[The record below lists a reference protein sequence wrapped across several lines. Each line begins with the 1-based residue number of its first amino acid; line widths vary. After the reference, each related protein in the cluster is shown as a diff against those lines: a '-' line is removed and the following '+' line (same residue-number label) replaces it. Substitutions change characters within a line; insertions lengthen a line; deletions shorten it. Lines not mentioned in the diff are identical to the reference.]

1 MNNVTETIRPRHE
14 GYATGCDVLFALFPL
29 AFMAVYLYGPRPA
42 LMLGVALLTA
52 FICDFLVALLRHY
65 PHDNTENSSF
75 VYAAIFTLMLPATA
89 PYYMIVVGVAIAV
102 LIGKHIFGGWGSYP
116 FNPAAVGYA
125 VVTISW
131 SEMLFKYPQPFSTLS
146 LFGASDVPLI
156 EASAHTLKN
165 GGVPN
170 IPTLDLILGSYAGP
184 MGTTF
189 CIVIAASAIYLLVRR
204 RITLELP
211 VSFLATCVVISLLM
225 PRITMAARLDVVK
238 YELLSG
244 ALLFGS
250 IFLVCNATTAP
261 KNKLARVLYG
271 ILCGFLTM
279 MFRYYG
285 AYELGVCFAV
295 LLANAFSG
303 YLDRICSART
313 LHKKLN
319 GGKQNES

>member
-14 GYATGCDVLFALFPL
+14 GYASGCDALFALFPL

-42 LMLGVALLTA
+42 VMLCVAVLTA
-52 FICDFLVALLRHY
+52 FFCDAVVALLRHY
-65 PHDNTENSSF
+65 PHDKTEISSF
-75 VYAAIFTLMLPATA
+75 AYAVIFTLMLPATA
-89 PYYMIVVGVAIAV
+89 PYYMVIVGVVVAV
-102 LIGKHIFGGWGSYP
+102 IIGKHVFGGWGSYP

-125 VVTISW
+125 VVTVSW
-131 SEMLFKYPQPFSTLS
+131 PEQLFQYPAPFSMPGVFGSSNVS
-146 LFGASDVPLI
+146 LVA
-156 EASAHTLKN
+156 ASAHTLKT

-189 CIVIAASAIYLLVRR
+189 CLVIAASAVFLLVRR
-204 RITLELP
+204 RITVDLP
-211 VSFLATCVVISLLM
+211 VSFLATCAVISLLM
-225 PRITMAARLDVVK
+225 PRITMAARLDVMK

-250 IFLVCNATTAP
+250 VFLVSNNTTAP

-271 ILCGFLTM
+271 VLCGFLTM

-285 AYELGVCFAV
+285 AYELGICFAV

-303 YLDRICSART
+303 YLDRVCSART
-313 LHKKLN
+313 LHKKMN